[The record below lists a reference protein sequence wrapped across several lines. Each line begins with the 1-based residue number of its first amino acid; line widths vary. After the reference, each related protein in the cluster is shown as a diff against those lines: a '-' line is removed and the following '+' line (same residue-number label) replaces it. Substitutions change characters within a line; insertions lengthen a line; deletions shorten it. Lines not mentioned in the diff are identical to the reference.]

1 MELNLREEVQEL
13 MRASETL
20 IEHIQNKVL
29 TVEECTAVA
38 ECVKKL
44 EKKLLPD
51 RHQK

>member
-13 MRASETL
+13 MRASGTL

-38 ECVKKL
+38 ECVRKL
-44 EKKLLPD
+44 EKIFLPD